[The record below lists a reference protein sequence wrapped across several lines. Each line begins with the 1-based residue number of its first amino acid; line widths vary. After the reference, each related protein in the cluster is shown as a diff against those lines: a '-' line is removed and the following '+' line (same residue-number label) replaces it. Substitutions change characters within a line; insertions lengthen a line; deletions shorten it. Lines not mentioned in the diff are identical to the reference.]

1 MSLSPLWRRRPSIG
15 SLQSHRPMKKIS
27 TSGFVISGSPHD
39 VFADTDLDLQA
50 CSLCQKLDD
59 MKKKKVLGICFD
71 QQVSSDLDLIELDSL
86 GFIIYILKYTS

>member
-1 MSLSPLWRRRPSIG
+1 MTAINWIASES
-15 SLQSHRPMKKIS
+15 S
-27 TSGFVISGSPHD
+27 TDEKDLDNPHD

-71 QQVSSDLDLIELDSL
+71 QQARTIWCKVLDF
-86 GFIIYILKYTS
+86 GNP